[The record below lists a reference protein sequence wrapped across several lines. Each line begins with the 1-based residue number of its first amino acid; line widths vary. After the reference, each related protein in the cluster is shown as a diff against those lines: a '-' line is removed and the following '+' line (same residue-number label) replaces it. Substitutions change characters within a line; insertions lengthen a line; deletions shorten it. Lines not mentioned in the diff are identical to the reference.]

1 MTSWK
6 INDTWK
12 GMGKWNKIS
21 FSLLWVW
28 VMLLIFSPYLIEGNT
43 TGDLSGSVGIYDNR
57 EVIENMNF
65 AAKFVYYV
73 GDINCHQLS
82 HRSYTYSTRKKII
95 LTLPIII
102 AALLPIGLDGTIQL
116 LTDYESTNN
125 RRMITGLIAGSITGI
140 AIKII
145 SDSMDKKYTT
155 TEFFYHKRDNSLNYQ
170 ELPCNNYH
178 KDGLDCI
185 FFDMQKWL

>member
-6 INDTWK
+6 INETWK
-12 GMGKWNKIS
+12 GMGKWNRIS
-21 FSLLWVW
+21 FTLLWFW
-28 VMLLIFSPYLIEGNT
+28 VLLLIFSPYLIEKDT
-43 TGDLSGSVGIYDNR
+43 TGDLSGSVGIYDNKYI
-57 EVIENMNF
+57 IEDMNF

-82 HRSYTYSTRKKII
+82 HRSYTYNENQMPFCVRDTGIFVGLLIGFIYSTRKKIV
-95 LTLPIII
+95 LTLPLII

-125 RRMITGLIAGSITGI
+125 KRMITGLIAGIATGI

-145 SDSMDKKYTT
+145 SDSLDKK
-155 TEFFYHKRDNSLNYQ
+155 
-170 ELPCNNYH
+170 
-178 KDGLDCI
+178 
-185 FFDMQKWL
+185 